1 MQAIFF
7 MPHIIPRAAITSNLI
22 SRNMHSARL
31 LLPMVAVLAASSAA
45 GAQETVVAIFAHP
58 DDERIVAP
66 LLARYAREG
75 HGVYLV
81 VATDGAKGVTPHAQ
95 IPAGDSLAAIR
106 VQETHCATRALG
118 IKPPIM
124 LGHPDAGLASF
135 NALGKLRTDLE
146 RVINEL
152 KPRAIL
158 TFGRE
163 GGTGH
168 PDHRLVGD
176 VVTEIVQALPAEIP
190 LYYPGLPAERMV
202 DAPAARPTVRT
213 VAERYLNVQVP
224 YSPEDFDKAVRSY
237 ICHASQYTEEQARAN
252 MRYVQ
257 HGFRGAVQLRAWNGG
272 ERRTAL
278 FE

>member
-1 MQAIFF
+1 MN
-7 MPHIIPRAAITSNLI
+7 TSRFVSTL
-22 SRNMHSARL
+22 AL
-31 LLPMVAVLAASSAA
+31 LLTVCTSAAAQQTVLA
-45 GAQETVVAIFAHP
+45 VFAHP

-75 HGVYLV
+75 HNVYLV
-81 VATDGAKGVTPHAQ
+81 VATDGAKGVTAHAG

-106 VQETHCATRALG
+106 VQETLCAARELG

-135 NALGKLRTDLE
+135 TVLGKLRSDVE
-146 RVINEL
+146 RVIADL
-152 KPRAIL
+152 RPAAIL

-176 VVTEIVQALPAEIP
+176 VVTEIVQALPQEIP
-190 LYYPGLPAERMV
+190 LYYPGLPAERMA
-202 DAPAARPTVRT
+202 DAPAARPTVRVT
-213 VAERYLNVQVP
+213 AERYLNVRVP
-224 YSPEDFDKAVRSY
+224 YTPADFDKAVRSY

-257 HGFRGAVQLRAWNGG
+257 HGFRGAVHLRAWNGG
-272 ERRTAL
+272 EPRTDL
-278 FE
+278 FGGSHGREPAR